1 VRHHLEGGGNA
12 PPPHLKGANMKIAIT
27 STGPDL
33 SAEMDQRFGRAQ
45 LFLIVDTET
54 GEFTAVDNRQNLDAP
69 QGAGIQAARTIVDQ
83 GAEVLITGHCGPN
96 AFKTLQA
103 AGVKVVIGARGVN
116 AEVLEQFKNGELP
129 YTENSDVEGH
139 WS

>member
-1 VRHHLEGGGNA
+1 
-12 PPPHLKGANMKIAIT
+12 MKIAIT

-54 GEFTAVDNRQNLDAP
+54 GESTAVDNRQNLEAP
-69 QGAGIQAARTIVDQ
+69 QGAGIQAAGLVIDT

-96 AFKTLQA
+96 AYKTLQA
-103 AGVKVVIGARGVN
+103 AGLKVIVGARGVN
-116 AEVLEQFKNGELP
+116 AEVLEQFKNGELS
-129 YTENSDVEGH
+129 YTEGPDVEGH